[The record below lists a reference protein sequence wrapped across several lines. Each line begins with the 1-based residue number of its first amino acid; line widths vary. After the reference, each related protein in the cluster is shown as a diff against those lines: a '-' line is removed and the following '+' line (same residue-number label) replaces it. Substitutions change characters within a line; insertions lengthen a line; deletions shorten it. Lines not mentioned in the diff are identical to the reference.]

1 MSRLKD
7 SMGHTALSR
16 RAMLAAPAVALAVPA
31 MTLTVPAA
39 AQSWQP
45 NRPLRMVV
53 PFVPGGSTDVGARI
67 VSERMAS
74 VLGRPIQVD
83 NRGGSGGNLG
93 GAEVARSAPDGHTML
108 MGVTGLL
115 CTNPILYANMGF
127 DPGKD
132 LAPVGLT
139 YVSDLVLVVTNSM
152 PVQTLAEFVALAK
165 SQPGALTYGS
175 SGHGAT
181 THTSAALFC
190 LAAGIDAQHAP
201 YRGSGAAMN
210 DLLSGTLPF
219 MMVQVAGAAPQI
231 LDGRVRA
238 LAVTGSQRHPLL
250 PNVPTL
256 AEGGVAGAEATS
268 WGAIMVPSATPAA
281 AIATLSGA
289 LRESL
294 ADPAVQRRMAAA
306 GVDAAWLDPEATG
319 AFIRDEATKWQ
330 RVVREARIKID

>member
-1 MSRLKD
+1 MQHLFEP
-7 SMGHTALSR
+7 GHPLPR
-16 RAMLAAPAVALAVPA
+16 RALLAASALVAAQPALAQP
-31 MTLTVPAA
+31 
-39 AQSWQP
+39 WQP

-67 VSERMAS
+67 VSERMA
-74 VLGRPIQVD
+74 VALGRPIQVE

-93 GAEVARSAPDGHTML
+93 GAEVARAVPDGHTML

-127 DPGKD
+127 DPARD
-132 LAPVGLT
+132 LAPVGLV
-139 YVSDLVLVVTNSM
+139 YVSDLVLVVTNAL
-152 PVQTLAEFVALAK
+152 PARTLAEFVALAK
-165 SQPGALTYGS
+165 AQPGALTYGS

-190 LAAGIDAQHAP
+190 LAAGIEAQHAP

-238 LAVTGSQRHPLL
+238 LAVTGAARHPLL

-256 AEGGVAGAEATS
+256 AEGGVTGAEATS
-268 WGAIMVPSATPAA
+268 WGAIMVPAATPAPA
-281 AIATLSGA
+281 VARLSEA

-330 RVVREARIKID
+330 RVVRDARIRID